1 MTITPKYYESAKR
14 KKNPSIYSVF
24 GLISKGLDN
33 YCLVQCLVQSKDR
46 LTITTISRQL
56 RCIKNIDRVDN
67 FILLFLNPLNILA
80 KSIIISFVELL
91 TVIRMNISLF

>member
-14 KKNPSIYSVF
+14 KKNPLIYSVF

-33 YCLVQCLVQSKDR
+33 CCLVQCLVQSMDR

-56 RCIKNIDRVDN
+56 RCIKNIDRVD
-67 FILLFLNPLNILA
+67 ILLFLNPLNILA
-80 KSIIISFVELL
+80 KSKLL
-91 TVIRMNISLF
+91 LVLLNFLQLSE

>member
-14 KKNPSIYSVF
+14 EKNSSIYSVF

-33 YCLVQCLVQSKDR
+33 YCLVQCLVQSMDR

-56 RCIKNIDRVDN
+56 RCIKNIDRVD
-67 FILLFLNPLNILA
+67 ILLFLNPLNILA
-80 KSIIISFVELL
+80 KNIIISFVELL

>member
-14 KKNPSIYSVF
+14 EKNSSIYSVF

-33 YCLVQCLVQSKDR
+33 YCLVQCLVQSMDR

-56 RCIKNIDRVDN
+56 RCIKNIDRVD
-67 FILLFLNPLNILA
+67 ILLFLNPLNILA
-80 KSIIISFVELL
+80 KSKLL
-91 TVIRMNISLF
+91 LVLLNFLQLSE

>member
-33 YCLVQCLVQSKDR
+33 YCLVQCLVQSNDR
-46 LTITTISRQL
+46 LTITTISKQL
-56 RCIKNIDRVDN
+56 RCIKNIDRVD
-67 FILLFLNPLNILA
+67 ILLFLNPLNILA
-80 KSIIISFVELL
+80 KSIIISFVEPL
-91 TVIRMNISLF
+91 TVMRMNISVF

>member
-33 YCLVQCLVQSKDR
+33 YCLVQCLVQSNDR
-46 LTITTISRQL
+46 LTKTTTSRQL
-56 RCIKNIDRVDN
+56 RHIKNIDRVD
-67 FILLFLNPLNILA
+67 ILLFLNPLDILT
-80 KSIIISFVELL
+80 KSIIISFAELL
-91 TVIRMNISLF
+91 TVMRMNISLF

>member
-14 KKNPSIYSVF
+14 EKNSSIYSVF
-24 GLISKGLDN
+24 GLISKGLDK
-33 YCLVQCLVQSKDR
+33 YCLVQCLVQSMDR

-56 RCIKNIDRVDN
+56 RCIKNIDRVD
-67 FILLFLNPLNILA
+67 ILLFLNPLNILA